1 MNSFLKGYQLLEIA
15 SSQSAILCGRIFSEY
30 GGKVTKIASNTLI
43 DRIVKKRSMKDINEN
58 IGKYLFIPP
67 SHPQQLIDIINEK
80 SKLFDIILFD
90 RNDKNKFNLR
100 NSPNQILCEFID
112 EYDGSIASDG
122 ENGYAYIT
130 GEMDG
135 DATALGLPAIEYCVA
150 LQALSSINACLFHN
164 GRNEEK
170 LNYIS
175 CNRQLMG
182 VGTLTHLAASYLFN
196 GIEPKRLGSGHSSIV
211 PYQAFPTSDGN
222 YIILGIG
229 SDQQYRQFVQLVNS
243 QSLSQLS
250 PITVTNG
257 DRVRNRELLTHTI
270 SSVMKERNL
279 VDWIELFEKM
289 NVHFPYG
296 PVQTIEQL
304 VENDVHFNA
313 MNSWRKVEI
322 VDEAQKSIHSLTSLS
337 SAIDRFDCRKGNISH
352 QIQLTR
358 QIE

>member
-1 MNSFLKGYQLLEIA
+1 
-15 SSQSAILCGRIFSEY
+15 
-30 GGKVTKIASNTLI
+30 
-43 DRIVKKRSMKDINEN
+43 
-58 IGKYLFIPP
+58 
-67 SHPQQLIDIINEK
+67 
-80 SKLFDIILFD
+80 
-90 RNDKNKFNLR
+90 
-100 NSPNQILCEFID
+100 
-112 EYDGSIASDG
+112 
-122 ENGYAYIT
+122 
-130 GEMDG
+130 
-135 DATALGLPAIEYCVA
+135 
-150 LQALSSINACLFHN
+150 
-164 GRNEEK
+164 
-170 LNYIS
+170 
-175 CNRQLMG
+175 MG